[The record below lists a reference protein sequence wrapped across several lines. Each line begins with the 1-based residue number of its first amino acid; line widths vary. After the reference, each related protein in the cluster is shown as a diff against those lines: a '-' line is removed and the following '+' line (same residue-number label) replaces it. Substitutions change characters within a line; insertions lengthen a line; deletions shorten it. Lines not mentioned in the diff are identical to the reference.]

1 MTILKRPRPLS
12 PARGDSVAGRPLT
25 FAPLAWLKLQ
35 YLCHAGPTEV
45 GGFGLSHADDLL
57 HVEDI
62 LVVRQRCTLATVI
75 FDDDAVADL
84 FDDLASAGVPPNRFA
99 RIWLH
104 THPGASVA
112 PSGTDE
118 ATFARAF
125 GTCDWA
131 VMAILGRTGL
141 MSARLKFT
149 AGPGA
154 AIELATRID
163 WPAWP
168 DLLDATPPLAERVAD
183 WQREYAAR
191 VEIEPL
197 TVETPASGRG
207 AMPCFENLFRSFP
220 LEKLP

>member
-1 MTILKRPRPLS
+1 MTILKRPRP
-12 PARGDSVAGRPLT
+12 PARGESIAGRPLT

-45 GGFGLSHADDLL
+45 GGFGLAHAGDLL
-57 HVEDI
+57 YVEDI
-62 LVVRQRCTLATVI
+62 LVVRQRCTLASVV

-84 FDDLASAGVPPNRFA
+84 FDDLTGAGVPPNRFA
-99 RIWLH
+99 RVWLH

-125 GTCDWA
+125 GACDWA

-141 MSARLKFT
+141 TSARLKFT

-154 AIELATRID
+154 AIELPTRVD

-168 DLLDATPPLAERVAD
+168 ECVDAAPLAERIAG
-183 WQREYAAR
+183 WQREYATS
-191 VEIEPL
+191 VEIEPPRA
-197 TVETPASGRG
+197 VEAPASGRG
-207 AMPCFENLFRSFP
+207 AMPYFENLFPFP